1 MLFPLGRDNQY
12 IYRLSRR
19 VVTDWDRFI
28 TLTKRAD
35 RLPPDEAVA
44 LLDQA
49 LELIDGPPFR
59 AATGYSWAYSDGTA
73 TLMIETVRAVARK
86 CVQLHIDRSELL
98 EAGTAAR
105 KAVTATDASDDDPL
119 VACVVEAFRHADR

>member
-12 IYRLSRR
+12 VYRLSPR

-28 TLTKRAD
+28 ALTKRAD
-35 RLPPDEAVA
+35 RLPAEEAVA
-44 LLDQA
+44 LLDEA

-73 TLMIETVRAVARK
+73 TLMAETAKAVARR
-86 CVQLHIDRSELL
+86 CVELHLAQSEHVA
-98 EAGTAAR
+98 AGAA
-105 KAVTATDASDDDPL
+105 ASQGAKIHGGDFGDDPI
-119 VACVVEAFRHADR
+119 RG